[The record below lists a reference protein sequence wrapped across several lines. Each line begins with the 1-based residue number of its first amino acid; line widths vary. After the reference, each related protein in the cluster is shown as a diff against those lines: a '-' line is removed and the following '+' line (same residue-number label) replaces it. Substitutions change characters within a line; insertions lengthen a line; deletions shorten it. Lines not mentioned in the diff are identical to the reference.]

1 MRLLIHAGIRVE
13 VESELG
19 GDPNDAIHT
28 THVEAQFARQACG
41 WSKAKTLHSEEDKF
55 DLSKLRAQCPDPVG
69 IELMCSFGRNC
80 GLPLQKR
87 FRTVRHV
94 QKGEKESFA
103 RLEVERDGTHVGFYL
118 GPSLID
124 GSFQAVMALAD
135 TDVSTGTLEIPQ
147 SIRRL
152 RPFGRQYCIGVWSYL
167 QLIGIMDQPM
177 AFRSWLLDDVSE
189 HCSTTHSYTRAATSC

>member
-1 MRLLIHAGIRVE
+1 VLVRH
-13 VESELG
+13 
-19 GDPNDAIHT
+19 
-28 THVEAQFARQACG
+28 
-41 WSKAKTLHSEEDKF
+41 
-55 DLSKLRAQCPDPVG
+55 
-69 IELMCSFGRNC
+69 NC

-87 FRTVRHV
+87 FRIVRHV

-124 GSFQAVMALAD
+124 GSFQAAMALAD
-135 TDVSTGTLEIPQ
+135 TDVGTGTLKIPQ

-152 RPFGRQYCIGVWSYL
+152 YCIGVWSYL
-167 QLIGIMDQPM
+167 QLIGIMDQSM

-189 HCSTTHSYTRAATSC
+189 ALLYFDHVRAALELQRAATPNRNFVLKNFKVRQTPRNEEVDALKQATAILSRTKFEEFLQQA